1 MQAEVQGFAHKVWT
15 KEGSA
20 KDFSEYHFRFY
31 SANHSHSSVMNNPH
45 LIISGLS
52 MVGSLS
58 GYYYAKRKGQ
68 EYIPALLIGGFIGAV
83 IGEALVK
90 RSEKST

>member
-1 MQAEVQGFAHKVWT
+1 
-15 KEGSA
+15 
-20 KDFSEYHFRFY
+20 
-31 SANHSHSSVMNNPH
+31 MNNPH